1 MHMKSPFSF
10 FIGLLLLGVLPQ
22 LSHAEDQARV
32 FRAVGLGDGGFSDL
46 FYDVKGTAHAF
57 TANSGSFSTDYPAPA
72 GPKLSFY
79 RITPPPPD
87 APAGTPP
94 KKTVVAQIV
103 YPEDAAKVIL
113 LLYPSP
119 AQSALPITGMAVAD
133 LEKQHLP
140 GQARIFN
147 LSSLHAAF
155 STGGA
160 IAEVSPHTTD
170 RVVATGTGP
179 LFLKTAAQVG
189 HGWQVVDAMER
200 NLPADLRLF
209 VIMVDAPPSYD
220 GGPPVRGTFVYDFKR
235 PPMKFR
241 D

>member
-1 MHMKSPFSF
+1 MKSPLSF

-32 FRAVGLGDGGFSDL
+32 FRAVGLGDGYGDL
-46 FYDVKGTAHAF
+46 FYDVKGAAIAI
-57 TANSGSFSTDYPAPA
+57 TANSGSFSQDYPAPT
-72 GPKLSFY
+72 GSTLSFY

-87 APAGTPP
+87 APPGTPP
-94 KKTVVAQIV
+94 RKTVVAQV
-103 YPEDAAKVIL
+103 AYPKEVAKVIL

-119 AQSALPITGMAVAD
+119 AQSTLPITGMAIAD
-133 LEKQHLP
+133 PEEQHRS

-147 LSSLHAAF
+147 LSSLRAAF
-155 STGGA
+155 STGGEV
-160 IAEVSPHTTD
+160 AEVSPHTTD

-179 LFLKTAAQVG
+179 LFLKTAAQG
-189 HGWQVVDAMER
+189 GNGWQPVDAMER